1 MTRSTYLTI
10 TMLLLSAMLFAQS
23 RSTLKGTVL
32 DSVSKSPVEFVT
44 VAIVNAKD
52 TSLISYTITNKNG
65 IFSLTG
71 VPSNRE
77 TKLIISAMG
86 YSTFRKVLVFTPGEV
101 KDIGALYLTNKLLNE
116 VIVKGER
123 TPIIQKKDTLEFSTE
138 AFKTRPNALVED
150 LLRLLPG
157 VQVDN
162 DGTINVNGKVVN
174 KLLIDGKRFFG
185 SDPKVATKN
194 LDADLVADIQVYDDR
209 DEDPDH
215 KLSDMEVGKII
226 NLKLKKKIKKST
238 IGKVYG
244 GVGTRDRYEAGGI
257 LSSFRDTLQISLI
270 GVANNL
276 SRTGFSSSDLN
287 SMGGLD
293 RSGGSQAYDGTLGG
307 RGSGLEN
314 FYSGGLN
321 INNDYGKKLKTNL
334 NYFYSTYTRDYKLKS
349 FNEQTLPT
357 TLLSTL
363 SENVQRTKM
372 ERHSIGGLLEWTP
385 DTVIK
390 VRYDVKFNVTPSA
403 NNYYGTSNSFNTQF
417 PKLVDA
423 IGNGSSNGIG
433 HSFTHSF
440 SYYRK
445 LKRNGESI
453 YIGQTLNLSNSGS
466 DALNYTNLTSYTP
479 SIPSSIYDRYTNNDY
494 VYDLAGVAVTYTRPI
509 SKLITNEFFANV
521 RYWETSTLLSSF
533 NKNTASNNYDL
544 FLSAQSNNLKR
555 TAFIEN
561 FKNQFIFQL
570 NKKTTLRLGL
580 DLEIQN
586 VIDRFGGTVKDLGKG
601 YTWIFPVFKLNGAGY
616 SVNYGEWIDQP
627 EISQMQP
634 IVREYNQLYKATG
647 NPNLLPSRQHQ
658 FSANYFKY
666 NYDKQL
672 SINSNGS
679 LSFVDNNVVQ
689 SQTRDAVGVTT
700 TTFVNRNGGW
710 RANLGINVGKQLK
723 KSQKWQIGLNNG
735 ISSNFNKGTFFFN
748 AEEGTQT
755 NYNLN
760 FTEGLN
766 FNYNSVV
773 TLNTSYT
780 LSDQITK
787 YKGVNY
793 ANVSTLKHIVSS
805 EFTIKASRKVIFDGR
820 YDYSYNPQV
829 SAGFPRSANIVNLA
843 VSFLMLKENRG
854 QLKLSVYDLFDQNIT
869 VYRYAANNAITTG
882 EQQVLKRYFLIN
894 YQYKFTSH
902 K

>member
-1 MTRSTYLTI
+1 
-10 TMLLLSAMLFAQS
+10 MLFSAMIFAQS
-23 RSTLKGTVL
+23 KASLKGIVL

-65 IFSLTG
+65 VFSLTG
-71 VPSNRE
+71 IPANRD
-77 TKLIISAMG
+77 TKLIISGMG
-86 YSTFRKVLVFTPGEV
+86 YSTFRKLLVFNPAEV
-101 KDIGALYLTNKLLNE
+101 KDLGAVYLNNKLLNE

-123 TPIIQKKDTLEFSTE
+123 TPIMQKKDTLEFNTE
-138 AFKTRPNALVED
+138 VFKTRPNALVED

-162 DGTINVNGKVVN
+162 DGTINVNGKVVS

-194 LDADLVADIQVYDDR
+194 LDAELVADVQVYDDR
-209 DEDPDH
+209 EDDPDH

-238 IGKVYG
+238 LGKVYG
-244 GVGTRDRYEAGGI
+244 GVGTRDRYEVGGI
-257 LSSFRDTLQISLI
+257 ISSFRDTLQVSLI

-276 SRTGFSSSDLN
+276 SRTGFSSSELA

-334 NYFYSTYTRDYKLKS
+334 NYFYSTYTRDYKLKNFS
-349 FNEQTLPT
+349 EQTLPT

-363 SENVQRTKM
+363 SENVQRTKT
-372 ERHSIGGLLEWTP
+372 EKHSVGGLLEWNP
-385 DTVIK
+385 DTVVKI
-390 VRYDVKFNVTPSA
+390 RYDVKFDVTPGN
-403 NNYYGTSNSFNTQF
+403 NNYSGTANAFNTQY
-417 PKLVDA
+417 PKLTDA
-423 IGNGSSNGIG
+423 IGNGSSSSLG
-433 HSFTHSF
+433 HSFTHNF

-445 LKRNGESI
+445 LKKVGESI
-453 YIGQTLNLSNSGS
+453 YISQSLNLSNSAS
-466 DALNYTNLTSYTP
+466 DATSFTNLTSYSP
-479 SIPSSIYDRYTNNDY
+479 DIPSSIYDRYTHNGY
-494 VYDLAGVAVTYTRPI
+494 VYEIAGLAATYTRPI

-533 NKNTASNNYDL
+533 DKSAATNNYDL
-544 FLSAQSNNLKR
+544 FLPTQSNDLKR

-561 FKNQFIFQL
+561 FKNQFILQL

-586 VIDRFGGTVKDLGKG
+586 VIDRFGGVVPDQGKG
-601 YTWIFPVFKLNGAGY
+601 YKWVFPVFKLNGPSY

-634 IVREYNQLYKATG
+634 IVREYNQLYKSTG

-666 NYDKQL
+666 IYDKQL
-672 SINSNGS
+672 SVNGYG
-679 LSFVDNNVVQ
+679 SFNYADNNIVQ
-689 SQTRDAVGVTT
+689 SQTKDAVGVTT

-710 RANLGINVGKQLK
+710 RANLSFNIGKQLK
-723 KSQKWQIGLNNG
+723 KSQTWQIGLNNG
-735 ISSNFNKGTFFFN
+735 LNFNLNKGAFFFN
-748 AEEGTQT
+748 ADEGIQT
-755 NYNLN
+755 NYYLN
-760 FTEGLN
+760 FTEGIN
-766 FNYNSVV
+766 FNYKSIV

-787 YKGVNY
+787 YSGVNY
-793 ANVSTLKHIVSS
+793 ADVTTLRHNLNAAYTVKVG
-805 EFTIKASRKVIFDGR
+805 AKVIFDGQ
-820 YDYSYNPQV
+820 YNYSYNPQV

-843 VSFLMLKENRG
+843 VSLLMLKENRG
-854 QLKLSVYDLFDQNIT
+854 QLKLSVYDLFDQNIA
-869 VYRYAANNAITTG
+869 VYRHASNNAVTTG
-882 EQQVLKRYFLIN
+882 EQQILKRYFLIN

>member
-1 MTRSTYLTI
+1 MTKTFILSI
-10 TMLLLSAMLFAQS
+10 LLLFSLTLFAQNKAV
-23 RSTLKGTVL
+23 LKGTVL

-65 IFSLTG
+65 VFSLTG
-71 VPSNRE
+71 LPAGRE
-77 TKLIISAMG
+77 TKLIVSAMG
-86 YSTFRKVLVFTPGEV
+86 YSTFRKLLVFNPGEV
-101 KDIGALYLTNKLLNE
+101 KDIGALYLNNKFLNE

-123 TPIIQKKDTLEFSTE
+123 TPIMQKKDTLEFSTE

-194 LDADLVADIQVYDDR
+194 LDAELVDNIQVYDDR

-238 IGKVYG
+238 LGKIYG
-244 GVGTRDRYEAGGI
+244 GVGTRDRYEVGGI
-257 LSSFRDTLQISLI
+257 LSTFRDTLQVSLI

-276 SRTGFSSSDLN
+276 SRTGFSNAELS

-314 FYSGGLN
+314 TYSGGLN
-321 INNDYGKKLKTNL
+321 VNNDYGKKLKTNL
-334 NYFYSTYTRDYKLKS
+334 NYFYTNTTRDYKIKS

-363 SENVQRTKM
+363 SENVQRNKTEK
-372 ERHSIGGLLEWTP
+372 HSVGGLLEWAP
-385 DTVIK
+385 DTSMKI
-390 VRYDVKFNVTPSA
+390 RYDAKFDITPS
-403 NNYYGTSNSFNTQF
+403 NNTYYGTANSFNTQF
-417 PKLVDA
+417 PKLTDA
-423 IGNGSSNGIG
+423 IGNGFGKNIG

-440 SYYRK
+440 SYYQK
-445 LKRNGESI
+445 LKKVGESL
-453 YIGQTLNLSNSGS
+453 YISQTLNLSSNGS
-466 DALNYTNLTSYTP
+466 DGFTYTNLTSYTP
-479 SIPSSIYDRYTNNDY
+479 DIPSSIYDRYTNNDY
-494 VYDLAGVAVTYTRPI
+494 IYNLGGIAATYTRPI
-509 SKLITNEFFANV
+509 NKIITNEFFANV
-521 RYWETSTLLSSF
+521 RYWQTSTVLASF
-533 NKNTASNNYDL
+533 DKSASTNMYDL
-544 FLSAQSNNLKR
+544 FLPTQSSDLKR

-561 FKNQFIFQL
+561 FKNQFILQL
-570 NKKTTLRLGL
+570 NKKTTMRVGL
-580 DLEIQN
+580 DLELQN
-586 VIDRFGGTVKDLGKG
+586 VIDRFGGIVPNQGKR
-601 YTWIFPVFKLNGAGY
+601 YTWVFPVFKLNGDGY

-634 IVREYNQLYKATG
+634 IVREYNQLYKSTG

-672 SINSNGS
+672 SINSYGGVT
-679 LSFVDNNVVQ
+679 FADNNVVQ

-710 RANLGINVGKQLK
+710 RANLGINVGKQIK
-723 KSQKWQIGLNNG
+723 KSQKWQIGLSNG
-735 ISSNFNKGTFFFN
+735 ISGNFNKGAFFFN

-760 FTEGLN
+760 FTEGVN
-766 FNYNSVV
+766 FNYKSIV
-773 TLNTSYT
+773 TLNTGYT
-780 LSDQITK
+780 FSDQITK
-787 YKGVNY
+787 YAGVNY
-793 ANVSTLKHIVSS
+793 ADVTTFRHNVSAD
-805 EFTIKASRKVIFDGR
+805 FTVKAGKKIIFDGR
-820 YDYSYNPQV
+820 YNYSYNPQV
-829 SAGFPRSANIVNLA
+829 SAGFPKSANIVNLA
-843 VSFLMLKENRG
+843 VSLLMLKENRG
-854 QLKLSVYDLFDQNIT
+854 QLKLSVYDLFDQNIA
-869 VYRYAANNAITTG
+869 VYRYATNNAITTG
-882 EQQVLKRYFLIN
+882 EQQILKRYFLIN
-894 YQYKFTSH
+894 YQYKFASH